1 MCALEG
7 ACGSALYGGLCIAL
21 FGVAVIALAAWGVRK
36 LTGRRDS
43 VRSIEGDRT
52 SVS

>member
-7 ACGSALYGGLCIAL
+7 VCGSTPFAGVCIAL
-21 FGVAVIALAAWGVRK
+21 FSVAVIALATWGIMK
-36 LTGRRDS
+36 LTDRRNS
-43 VRSIEGDRT
+43 RAGIEGDRT